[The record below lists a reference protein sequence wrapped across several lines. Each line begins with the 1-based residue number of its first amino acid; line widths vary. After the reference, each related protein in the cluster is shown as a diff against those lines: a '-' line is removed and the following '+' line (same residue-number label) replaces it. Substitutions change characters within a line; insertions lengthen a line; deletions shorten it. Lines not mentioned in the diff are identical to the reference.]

1 MKNLSQIT
9 RSIGPAARSAWSWL
23 GLLYAQPIPIGET
36 LYLWRYAADRDDRL
50 ILRRNLRGF
59 LCADAN
65 LIWRLSRRPGPHGEP
80 LRGYHRLRWMPII
93 PHAPIEIG
101 EQASPNDSEEV
112 ANRP

>member
-36 LYLWRYAADRDDRL
+36 IYLWRYAADRDDRL

-59 LCADAN
+59 LARTLTVLAV
-65 LIWRLSRRPGPHGEP
+65 LATSWASWRI
-80 LRGYHRLRWMPII
+80 YTRLPSTQVDFII
-93 PHAPIEIG
+93 HHAPIEIG
-101 EQASPNDSEEV
+101 EQGSNRGG